1 MFLSGAELYR
11 ISLFWGRWAE
21 DRRICLLRIIET
33 ALGYGD
39 FLKTSFWEPV
49 FGLLVLGKP
58 VKWGF
63 LLPKKEQPILPF
75 LGALF
80 FGENDCCFWE
90 KPHICL

>member
-1 MFLSGAELYR
+1 M
-11 ISLFWGRWAE
+11 
-21 DRRICLLRIIET
+21 RIIET

-75 LGALF
+75 LGALV
-80 FGENDCCFWE
+80 FGKMTAVFGKSPISACIWFLILEVFHE
-90 KPHICL
+90 EEEFQGQV

>member
-1 MFLSGAELYR
+1 M
-11 ISLFWGRWAE
+11 
-21 DRRICLLRIIET
+21 RIIET

-49 FGLLVLGKP
+49 FGLLVLGEP

-75 LGALF
+75 LGALV
-80 FGENDCCFWE
+80 FGKMTAVFGKSPISACRSIFLILEVFHE
-90 KPHICL
+90 EEEFQRQVRKEGAV